1 MVPNMV
7 NRDGNRRVLIV
18 DDEETIS
25 ETLTEIFTHHNYE
38 ARAVRSAEEAI
49 DVLAEWEPDLALL
62 DVNLPK
68 MNGVELA
75 VALRTSHP
83 NCRVLLLS
91 GYPSTGE
98 LLHTAMKAGHVFE
111 IICKPVHPT
120 LLLNAVANSLSGA
133 SDRPPTTLSEMT

>member
-1 MVPNMV
+1 MQ
-7 NRDGNRRVLIV
+7 DQCEDRRVLIV

-25 ETLTEIFTHHNYE
+25 KTLTTIFTDHSYQV
-38 ARAVRSAEEAI
+38 RAVRSAEEAI

-75 VALRTSHP
+75 VALKTSHP

-91 GYPSTGE
+91 GHPSTGD
-98 LLHTAMKAGHVFE
+98 LLHTAMKAGHVFQ
-111 IICKPVHPT
+111 IISKPVRPT
-120 LLLNAVANSLSGA
+120 LLLKAVANSLSA
-133 SDRPPTTLSEMT
+133 SSNRPAATLSEMT